1 MNTKGVLLELGHAR
15 GFRTRLWR
23 LPSLKGS
30 AESLQ
35 KRLCGYCLA
44 FDRNRGWAPEM
55 KPAVLPRPASQ
66 VPHHDGAPSPHGFS
80 EAPVS
85 RSSPGANLMPIPHSG
100 LGHPRA
106 LDRSRVANW
115 NPLSFTCSPHHGGSS
130 LSETPSSSGLLL
142 GSPSPSLAPS
152 GPPCW
157 LCHIS
162 PSVPWALALL
172 SSLLSHF
179 LGDSGG
185 LLPLDT
191 IW

>member
-106 LDRSRVANW
+106 LDRSGPSKEYFPHQGAYLLPRLQPGCTVSAPTATW
-115 NPLSFTCSPHHGGSS
+115 CPLCGQGARASS
-130 LSETPSSSGLLL
+130 AH
-142 GSPSPSLAPS
+142 PSLTLSAELWAAPR
-152 GPPCW
+152 
-157 LCHIS
+157 
-162 PSVPWALALL
+162 AN
-172 SSLLSHF
+172 
-179 LGDSGG
+179 LGT
-185 LLPLDT
+185 L
-191 IW
+191 